1 VEKTSGAGGEGRRSH
16 MEQDEDQCHGLGVE
30 RQKLTWTG
38 MCGCS
43 ICNWDQYLQYLQ
55 QHYKI

>member
-43 ICNWDQYLQYLQ
+43 ICN
-55 QHYKI
+55 